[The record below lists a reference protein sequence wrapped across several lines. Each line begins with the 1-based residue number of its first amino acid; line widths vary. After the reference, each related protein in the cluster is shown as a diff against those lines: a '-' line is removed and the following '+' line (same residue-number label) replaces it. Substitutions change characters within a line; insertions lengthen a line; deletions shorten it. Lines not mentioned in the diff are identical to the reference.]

1 MRALPA
7 LLAAALPLVALSI
20 GPATAE
26 DSKPE
31 RTHGDCTVTAGP
43 RDRVAVD
50 HDLVIPAGAE
60 VDQAVAM
67 RGSLVVERGAR
78 VRKAAAA
85 GGSVTL
91 RPGAVVTGEALAIGG
106 DVVLEG
112 DARVEGNA
120 VSLGGQVRIAPGA
133 KVGGEVT
140 SLSLQLGGQSL
151 ARAVLD
157 GLKAQGPCRVV
168 PEAK

>member
-1 MRALPA
+1 MRP
-7 LLAAALPLVALSI
+7 LLAAASLSLLGLAGPPAL
-20 GPATAE
+20 AE
-26 DSKPE
+26 DSKPIKA
-31 RTHGDCTVTAGP
+31 HGDCTVTAGP

-60 VDQAVAM
+60 VEEAVAM
-67 RGSLVVERGAR
+67 RGNLVLERGAR
-78 VRKAAAA
+78 VKKASAV
-85 GGSVTL
+85 GGTLTL
-91 RPGAVVTGEALAIGG
+91 RPGAVVAGEAVSIGG

-151 ARAVLD
+151 ARSVLD

-168 PEAK
+168 AEAR